1 MNYYLFSEFRPIA
14 FNVTDF
20 GVVGHGVTNNT
31 MSFQTAVAAIAK
43 LRKKGG
49 AQFNVPPRV
58 GLNAPF
64 NLLILRSSMD
74 EHLLSLSERKGRERK
89 RERERERER
98 VEILGII
105 CDAFFIHFSQ
115 HIYI

>member
-1 MNYYLFSEFRPIA
+1 MSYYLFSEFRPIA

-20 GVVGHGVTNNT
+20 GAVGDGVTDNT
-31 MSFQTAVAAIAK
+31 VAFERAVAAIAK

-49 AQFNVPPRV
+49 AQFNVPPGV

-74 EHLLSLSERKGRERK
+74 EHLLSFSERKGRG
-89 RERERERER
+89 REREREREWKFW
-98 VEILGII
+98 E
-105 CDAFFIHFSQ
+105 
-115 HIYI
+115 